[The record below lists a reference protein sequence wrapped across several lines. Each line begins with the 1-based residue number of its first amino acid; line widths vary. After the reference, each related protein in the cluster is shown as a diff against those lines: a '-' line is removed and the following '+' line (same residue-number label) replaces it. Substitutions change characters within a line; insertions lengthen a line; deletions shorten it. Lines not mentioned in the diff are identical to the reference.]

1 MRMKPHQSKQNR
13 LRLNLAMIR
22 RKFTNP
28 ELHPKEHRIHS
39 PNQTPQLLRPTHKRW
54 APKISGFEKKNYNKP
69 KKKRKENQLGL
80 IQSQDPKGCSKWLL
94 KGSHWSHSP
103 FTRAQKAA
111 AIWKAPK
118 PYVKEIHVLIWKLQP
133 EGQGKAGILSRT
145 KAGGSHFHLLF
156 FSFSSLLSRCHLHTL
171 HLLCS
176 GVPKEILQASGVP
189 VFTSDVP
196 ICRDAIQGMPLDFLA
211 PEARGACI
219 LGPTGL

>member
-103 FTRAQKAA
+103 FTRAQNGSSYLKSTQTLCERDSCVNLKA
-111 AIWKAPK
+111 
-118 PYVKEIHVLIWKLQP
+118 
-133 EGQGKAGILSRT
+133 S
-145 KAGGSHFHLLF
+145 
-156 FSFSSLLSRCHLHTL
+156 
-171 HLLCS
+171 
-176 GVPKEILQASGVP
+176 
-189 VFTSDVP
+189 
-196 ICRDAIQGMPLDFLA
+196 
-211 PEARGACI
+211 ARG
-219 LGPTGL
+219 TGKGWDTLQNKGWREPFSPSVF